1 MTELKRMREAAGLTV
16 RELLADYPDKRIDK
30 ALYSKIENGI
40 VEPPFALVAHI
51 WRICEAGRETSDR
64 ARKMPGMDVAT
75 ENPVLPYIGWGKRNA
90 VTRTQLCI
98 NTNLPDRS
106 VRKLIRELRNS
117 YPICNDQDG
126 AGYYIADT
134 PDEIRRFIRQEEN
147 RAMEILGG
155 LSGLYR
161 AVKEVG
167 KWR

>member
-40 VEPPFALVAHI
+40 VEPPFSLIAHI
-51 WRICEAGRETSDR
+51 WRICGEGWETSGQIE
-64 ARKMPGMDVAT
+64 KTPNMDVAT
-75 ENPVLPYIGWGKRNA
+75 KNPVLPYIGWGKRNA
-90 VTRTQLCI
+90 VTRQQLCI

-106 VRKLIRELRNS
+106 VRKLIRELRKA

-167 KWR
+167 KWQ

>member
-1 MTELKRMREAAGLTV
+1 MNLLKRMREAAGLTV

-40 VEPPFALVAHI
+40 VEPPSALIDHI
-51 WRICEAGRETSDR
+51 LRVCG
-64 ARKMPGMDVAT
+64 PGMEMLDLAGNTPVMGVAT
-75 ENPVLPYIGWGKRNA
+75 EKLVLPYIGIGKKNA
-90 VTRTQLCI
+90 VTRQYLKI
-98 NTNLPDRS
+98 ATNLPDRS
-106 VRKLIRELRNS
+106 LRMHIRKLREV

-134 PDEIRRFIRQEEN
+134 QDEIKRFIRQEEN

-161 AVKEVG
+161 AVTEVG
-167 KWR
+167 KWQ